1 VTGNTGIDA
10 VLHVRNTLDSGA
22 LLATEWPQLN
32 PRRRLI
38 VVTSHRRENFGPG
51 FASAMG
57 ALARIAG
64 RPDVEIV
71 YPVHRNPR
79 VLGLAHE

>member
-22 LLATEWPQLN
+22 LPATEWPQLN

-51 FASAMG
+51 FGERWLALPAGPMWRSCIPFTEILASWPCPMN
-57 ALARIAG
+57 
-64 RPDVEIV
+64 D
-71 YPVHRNPR
+71 
-79 VLGLAHE
+79 